1 LITPIKFIFGLKQ
14 VNEHIAVKI
23 ILPLKSTN
31 VIYTIS
37 GFFLDNITM
46 LQFLDKMVPRFI
58 IRKLQIVQVFTLV
71 GILADEKYIMLY
83 KRHINCHLYWLLE
96 CFVNNKYPFWII
108 NTTSER
114 FLHIVLIKHGST
126 NYRHEFL

>member
-1 LITPIKFIFGLKQ
+1 MLFIQFL
-14 VNEHIAVKI
+14 
-23 ILPLKSTN
+23 
-31 VIYTIS
+31 

-83 KRHINCHLYWLLE
+83 KRHINCHLY
-96 CFVNNKYPFWII
+96 
-108 NTTSER
+108 
-114 FLHIVLIKHGST
+114 
-126 NYRHEFL
+126 